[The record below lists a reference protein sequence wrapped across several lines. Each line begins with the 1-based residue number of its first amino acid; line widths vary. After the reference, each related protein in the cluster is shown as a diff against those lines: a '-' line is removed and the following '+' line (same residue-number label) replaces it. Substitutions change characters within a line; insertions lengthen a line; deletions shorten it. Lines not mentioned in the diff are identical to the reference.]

1 MFTLDCL
8 GGPVSSQ
15 GPYKKETGQQRQRSS
30 PGDTALLVL
39 MIEEK
44 LRAKECEEAG
54 KAKEMNL
61 PEPQEGTVPAD
72 PWILAQR
79 LILDF

>member
-1 MFTLDCL
+1 
-8 GGPVSSQ
+8 
-15 GPYKKETGQQRQRSS
+15 
-30 PGDTALLVL
+30 

-79 LILDF
+79 LILDFWSAKCKINFVLF